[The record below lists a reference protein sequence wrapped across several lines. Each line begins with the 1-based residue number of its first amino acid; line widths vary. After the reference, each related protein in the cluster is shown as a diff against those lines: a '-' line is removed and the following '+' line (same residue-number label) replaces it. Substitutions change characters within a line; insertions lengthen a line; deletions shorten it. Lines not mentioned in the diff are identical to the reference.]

1 MSGHDDPDEALV
13 AELRDLFA
21 HADPVPPLVTE
32 AAKSSLSW
40 RRLDAEL
47 AELLSDSALEEGSL
61 AGARGGAPVRSVSFS
76 ADARTIDLEIH
87 VNGEQRTLLG
97 QIAPPA
103 STQVEIQSAEGDTIT
118 TARSDDLGRFRI
130 NLAAGGLIRLVIDDG
145 ADPSLKIETSWIRI

>member
-1 MSGHDDPDEALV
+1 MNEHDDPDEALV

-61 AGARGGAPVRSVSFS
+61 VGARGGAPVRSVSFS
-76 ADARTIDLEIH
+76 ARARTIDLEVH
-87 VNGEQRTLLG
+87 VDDGRRTLLG

-103 STQVEIQSAEGDTIT
+103 SIQVEIQTAESDTV
-118 TARSDDLGRFRI
+118 TAALSDDLGRFRAH
-130 NLAAGGLIRLVIDDG
+130 LPAGGLIRLVIDDG
-145 ADPSLKIETSWIRI
+145 ADASSKIETSWIRI